1 MIKIN
6 LLPYRAERK
15 KEFIKKQVF
24 FGALPLLV
32 ACLIIGLIWWSTNA
46 EYTRVLEEIS
56 VVKNKIE
63 KSKLKMQDI
72 ENYKSQKEKLA
83 KKMDIIKT
91 LEKNKSG
98 PVRMIDQISICLPGG
113 LWLTELVQKGG
124 NLVLEGTALDNI
136 SISKYMVRLE
146 ESPNFS
152 DVDLLEIKTSKKK
165 AVKGRKPLKG
175 FKLQSKVVY
184 KADAANSSN

>member
-15 KEFIKKQVF
+15 KEFIQKQVF
-24 FGALPLLV
+24 FGALPLLL
-32 ACLIIGLIWWSTNA
+32 ACLIIGLVWWSLNSK
-46 EYTRVLEEIS
+46 YTEVVDEIT
-56 VVKNKIE
+56 VVKKKIE
-63 KSKLKMQDI
+63 QSKLKMKDI

-124 NLVLEGTALDNI
+124 SIELQGRAIDNLA
-136 SISKYMVRLE
+136 ISKYMLRLE
-146 ESPNFS
+146 QSPNFS
-152 DVDLLEIKTSKKK
+152 GVDLMEIKTDRKK
-165 AVKGRKPLKG
+165 AVKGGNPLKS
-175 FKLQSKVVY
+175 FKLKSNVTY
-184 KADAANSSN
+184 KSGDDDTAS